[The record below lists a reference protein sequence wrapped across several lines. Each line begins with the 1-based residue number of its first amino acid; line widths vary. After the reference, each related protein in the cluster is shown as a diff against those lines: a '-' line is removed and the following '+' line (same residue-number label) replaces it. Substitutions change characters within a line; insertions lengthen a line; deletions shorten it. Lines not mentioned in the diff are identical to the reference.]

1 MAACPRAALL
11 PEEAPRASGFLM
23 GDRMNVPIPPDP
35 EMTANIPRS
44 LIKNLQLFRAV
55 SDDDLDAMLA
65 IAQATRLNAG
75 DAVFQQGQAADS
87 FFILLHGHL
96 KVMQTTAEGN
106 QVMVRYV
113 IPGEVFGIAK
123 AMRRP
128 SYPASCFA
136 VEESI
141 VLGWPS
147 SEWDRFVSGNLQFA
161 ANALQT
167 VGERLHDAHAR
178 IQELSTE
185 EVEQR
190 VARCI
195 LRLVDSSGEE
205 THEGIAINF
214 PITRQEIAEMTGTTL
229 HTVSRLLSAW
239 KERGLVDT
247 GRKRVTVRKVD
258 DLIRLAEG
266 VRPGAASSAAMRKKP
281 VQPV

>member
-1 MAACPRAALL
+1 
-11 PEEAPRASGFLM
+11 
-23 GDRMNVPIPPDP
+23 MNVPNPPDP

-55 SDDDLDAMLA
+55 PDDELDAVLA
-65 IAQATRLNAG
+65 IAQAIRLNAG
-75 DAVFQQGQAADS
+75 DAVFQQGQTAEN

-96 KVMQTTAEGN
+96 KVMQTTAEGD

-128 SYPASCFA
+128 SYPASCVA

-141 VLGWPS
+141 VLSWPS
-147 SEWDRFVSGNLQFA
+147 GEWDRFISGNPQFA

-167 VGERLHDAHAR
+167 VGQRLQDAHAR
-178 IQELSTE
+178 IKELSTE

-195 LRLVDSSGEE
+195 LRLIDSSGEE

-247 GRKRVTVRKVD
+247 GRKRVTVRRID

-266 VRPGAASSAAMRKKP
+266 AQTGPGATAPARKKP

>member
-1 MAACPRAALL
+1 MSA
-11 PEEAPRASGFLM
+11 
-23 GDRMNVPIPPDP
+23 
-35 EMTANIPRS
+35 TIPRS
-44 LIKNLQLFRAV
+44 LIKNLDLFRAV
-55 SDDDLDAMLA
+55 PDQDLDTVLS
-65 IAQATRLNAG
+65 IAKPLRLNAG
-75 DAVFQQGQAADS
+75 DPVFQQGENAEH

-96 KVMQTTAEGN
+96 KVMQTTAEGE

-128 SYPASCFA
+128 TYPASCLA

-147 SEWDRFVSGNLQFA
+147 VEWDHFMAGNPQFA
-161 ANALQT
+161 FNALQT
-167 VGERLHDAHAR
+167 VGQRLQDAHTR

-195 LRLVDSSGEE
+195 LRLVDSSGER
-205 THEGIAINF
+205 TDEGVSINF

-239 KERGLVDT
+239 KDRGLVNT

-266 VRPGAASSAAMRKKP
+266 GQAGAGQGSAQKKKP
-281 VQPV
+281 VQPPL

>member
-1 MAACPRAALL
+1 M
-11 PEEAPRASGFLM
+11 S
-23 GDRMNVPIPPDP
+23 
-35 EMTANIPRS
+35 TSIPRS
-44 LIKNLQLFRAV
+44 LIKNLDLFRAV
-55 SDDDLDAMLA
+55 PDDQLETVLN
-65 IAQATRLNAG
+65 IARALRLKAG
-75 DAVFQQGQAADS
+75 DPVFMQGDTADS

-96 KVMQTTAEGN
+96 KVMQTTPEGE

-113 IPGEVFGIAK
+113 VPGEVFGIAR

-128 SYPASCFA
+128 TYPATCLA

-141 VLGWPS
+141 VLSWPS
-147 SEWDRFVSGNLQFA
+147 SEWDRFIAGNPQFA
-161 ANALQT
+161 VNALQT
-167 VGERLHDAHAR
+167 VGQRLQDAHTR
-178 IQELSTE
+178 IKELSTE

-205 THEGIAINF
+205 TAEGISINF

-239 KERGLVDT
+239 KERGLVNT
-247 GRKRVTVRKVD
+247 GRKRVVVRKLD

-266 VRPGAASSAAMRKKP
+266 SPADHSASESKRR

>member
-1 MAACPRAALL
+1 MPILEIHNTKMDTDA
-11 PEEAPRASGFLM
+11 
-23 GDRMNVPIPPDP
+23 RMDVPNQRDP
-35 EMTANIPRS
+35 EMSNTIPRS
-44 LIKNLQLFRAV
+44 LLKNLDLFRAV
-55 SDDDLDAMLA
+55 SEEDLETVLR
-65 IAQATRLNAG
+65 IAQPMRLQAG
-75 DAVFQQGQAADS
+75 EVVFQQGQSAEH
-87 FFILLHGHL
+87 FFVLLHGHL
-96 KVMQTTAEGN
+96 KVMQTTAEGE

-128 SYPASCFA
+128 TYPATCVA

-147 SEWDRFVSGNLQFA
+147 SEWDHFMASNLQFA
-161 ANALQT
+161 ANALQA
-167 VGERLHDAHAR
+167 VGQRLQDAHAR

-195 LRLVDSSGEE
+195 LRLVDSSGEKTE
-205 THEGIAINF
+205 EGISINF

-229 HTVSRLLSAW
+229 HTVSRILSAW
-239 KERGLVDT
+239 KERGLVNT
-247 GRKRVTVRKVD
+247 GRKRVIVRRID

-266 VRPGAASSAAMRKKP
+266 GQSGTSQAASARKNP
-281 VQPV
+281 VQPL

>member
-1 MAACPRAALL
+1 MSVQRPQRL
-11 PEEAPRASGFLM
+11 PASPHG
-23 GDRMNVPIPPDP
+23 GWGHGARMNVPNPPDP

-55 SDDDLDAMLA
+55 SDADLDAVLA
-65 IAQATRLNAG
+65 IAQAIRLNAG
-75 DAVFQQGQAADS
+75 DAVFQQGQSADS

-96 KVMQTTAEGN
+96 KVMQTTAEGD

-123 AMRRP
+123 AMHRP
-128 SYPASCFA
+128 RYPASCLA
-136 VEESI
+136 VTESI
-141 VLGWPS
+141 VLSWPS
-147 SEWDRFVSGNLQFA
+147 AEWDRFISGNPQFA
-161 ANALQT
+161 ANALLT
-167 VGERLHDAHAR
+167 VGQRLHDAHAR
-178 IQELSTE
+178 IKELSTE

-205 THEGIAINF
+205 TQEGIAINF

-239 KERGLVDT
+239 KERGLVET
-247 GRKRVTVRKVD
+247 GRKRVTVRRID

-266 VRPGAASSAAMRKKP
+266 AQTGAAPAAPARKKP

>member
-1 MAACPRAALL
+1 
-11 PEEAPRASGFLM
+11 M
-23 GDRMNVPIPPDP
+23 GDRMNTPNPPDP
-35 EMTANIPRS
+35 EMSTSIPRS
-44 LIKNLQLFRAV
+44 LVKNLDLFRAV
-55 SDDDLDAMLA
+55 PDKDLDTVLA
-65 IAQATRLNAG
+65 IAQPMRLNAG
-75 DAVFQQGQAADS
+75 DAVFQQGQNAEH

-96 KVMQTTAEGN
+96 KVMQTTSEGE

-128 SYPASCFA
+128 TYPATCLA

-147 SEWDRFVSGNLQFA
+147 TEWDHFMTGNLQFA

-167 VGERLHDAHAR
+167 VGQRLQDAHAR

-195 LRLVDSSGEE
+195 LRLVDSSGEKTE
-205 THEGIAINF
+205 EGVSINF

-239 KERGLVDT
+239 KDRGLVNT
-247 GRKRVTVRKVD
+247 GRKRVTVLKVD

-266 VRPGAASSAAMRKKP
+266 GQAGAGQDASARRRNP
-281 VQPV
+281 VQPL

>member
-1 MAACPRAALL
+1 MA
-11 PEEAPRASGFLM
+11 
-23 GDRMNVPIPPDP
+23 
-35 EMTANIPRS
+35 ANIPRS
-44 LIKNLQLFRAV
+44 LVRNLQLFQAV
-55 SDDDLDAMLA
+55 PDDALDSMLENAHAM
-65 IAQATRLNAG
+65 RLTAG
-75 DAVFQQGQAADS
+75 DTVFQQGQKADN

-96 KVMQTTAEGN
+96 KVMQTTPDGD

-128 SYPASCFA
+128 SYPASCIA

-141 VLGWPS
+141 VLSWPS
-147 SEWDRFVSGNLQFA
+147 SEWDRFISGNPQFA
-161 ANALQT
+161 VNALQT
-167 VGERLHDAHAR
+167 VGQRLHDAHTR

-195 LRLVDSSGEE
+195 LRLVDSSGEK
-205 THEGIAINF
+205 TDNGIAINF

-239 KERGLVDT
+239 KDRGLVET
-247 GRKRVTVRKVD
+247 GRKRVTVRKID

-266 VRPGAASSAAMRKKP
+266 AATPTPLPPQSGRKT
-281 VQPV
+281 VQRA

>member
-1 MAACPRAALL
+1 M
-11 PEEAPRASGFLM
+11 SHS
-23 GDRMNVPIPPDP
+23 
-35 EMTANIPRS
+35 IPRS
-44 LIKNLQLFRAV
+44 LVKDLDLFRAV
-55 SDDDLDAMLA
+55 PEQDLDAVLA
-65 IAQATRLNAG
+65 IARPMRLVAG
-75 DAVFQQGQAADS
+75 DPVFQQGQSAEQ

-96 KVMQTTAEGN
+96 KVVQTTAEGE

-128 SYPASCFA
+128 TYPASCMA

-141 VLGWPS
+141 VLAWPS
-147 SEWDRFVSGNLQFA
+147 SEWDHFMTGNLQFA
-161 ANALQT
+161 ANALQA
-167 VGERLHDAHAR
+167 VGQRLQDAQTR
-178 IQELSTE
+178 IKELSTE

-195 LRLVDSSGEE
+195 LRLVDSSGEKTE
-205 THEGIAINF
+205 DGIAINF

-239 KERGLVDT
+239 KERGMVNT
-247 GRKRVTVRKVD
+247 GRKLVIVRKMD

-266 VRPGAASSAAMRKKP
+266 NLSDSANKPAARKNP
-281 VQPV
+281 V

>member
-1 MAACPRAALL
+1 MA
-11 PEEAPRASGFLM
+11 
-23 GDRMNVPIPPDP
+23 
-35 EMTANIPRS
+35 ANIPRS
-44 LIKNLQLFRAV
+44 LVKNLQLFEAV
-55 SDDDLDAMLA
+55 PDDALEAILEKAHAM
-65 IAQATRLNAG
+65 RLNAG
-75 DAVFQQGQAADS
+75 DTVFQQGQKAEH

-96 KVMQTTAEGN
+96 KVMQTTPEGE

-128 SYPASCFA
+128 SYPATSVA

-141 VLGWPS
+141 VLCWPS
-147 SEWDRFVSGNLQFA
+147 SEWDHFISRNPQFA
-161 ANALQT
+161 VNALQT
-167 VGERLHDAHAR
+167 VGQRLQDAHTR

-195 LRLVDSSGEE
+195 LRLVDSSGEK
-205 THEGIAINF
+205 TDEGVAINF

-229 HTVSRLLSAW
+229 HTVSRMLSAW
-239 KERGLVDT
+239 KDRGLVET
-247 GRKRVTVRKVD
+247 GRKRVIVRKMD

-266 VRPGAASSAAMRKKP
+266 APAASATRPGQGRRKSP
-281 VQPV
+281 QRA

>member
-1 MAACPRAALL
+1 M
-11 PEEAPRASGFLM
+11 S
-23 GDRMNVPIPPDP
+23 DRMGVPQQPDP
-35 EMTANIPRS
+35 EMSRPSIPRS
-44 LIKNLQLFRAV
+44 LIKNLDLFRAV
-55 SDDDLDAMLA
+55 PDEDLDSVLA
-65 IAQATRLNAG
+65 IAQPLRLIAG
-75 DAVFQQGQAADS
+75 DSVFQQGQPAEN

-96 KVMQTTAEGN
+96 KVMQTTSEGE

-123 AMRRP
+123 AMQRP
-128 SYPASCFA
+128 AYPASCVA

-141 VLGWPS
+141 VLAWPS
-147 SEWDRFVSGNLQFA
+147 AQWDRFMVGNPQFA
-161 ANALQT
+161 VNALQA
-167 VGERLHDAHAR
+167 VGQRLQDAQTR

-195 LRLVDSSGEE
+195 LRLIDSSGEE
-205 THEGIAINF
+205 TAEGVSISF

-239 KERGLVDT
+239 KDQGLVNT
-247 GRKRVTVRKVD
+247 GRKRVTVRKVN

-266 VRPGAASSAAMRKKP
+266 GQAGPGLKAAAGKSP
-281 VQPV
+281 VNP